1 MVRKESSQS
10 NGSLEAET
18 TMQYKATHRYADV
31 SARKLRP
38 FAKLIRGQRLDA
50 ALESL
55 RFFPNR
61 SARLLEAVVR
71 SAMGNA
77 TERGARDVEELVVV
91 ESRIDEGPMV
101 KRIQPRA
108 RGTAYMIRRRYSHI
122 RVVLS
127 DLVDDN
133 KADE

>member
-1 MVRKESSQS
+1 MD
-10 NGSLEAET
+10 
-18 TMQYKATHRYADV
+18 YKATHRYADM

-38 FAKLIRGQRLDA
+38 FANLVRGKRLDV
-50 ALESL
+50 ALEAL

-61 SARLLEAVVR
+61 SARLLEAVLR

-77 TERGARDVEELVVV
+77 TDRGARDVEELIVR

-108 RGTAYMIRRRYSHI
+108 RGTAYMIKRRYSHI

-127 DLVDDN
+127 DMVDEQP
-133 KADE
+133 AAE

>member
-1 MVRKESSQS
+1 
-10 NGSLEAET
+10 
-18 TMQYKATHRYADV
+18 MQYKATHRYADV